1 MDVELN
7 PGPASSSLRSKRKW
21 PYREC
26 RSGRTVKVRKATKVL
41 IFNPPWHLV
50 VTNLHFTQDGT
61 TTILFVFRWY
71 KIGHAEVHH
80 EVSLFGMLAHW
91 KPKYRSYVILCHLVV
106 LTFYLWIN
114 CGLPRTIALPLPTS
128 LIYLKIT
135 LFITCL
141 DPPAEEVDLLLSHA
155 KGFMF
160 REIKAV
166 VFYVRTFWFNHH
178 LWWQGFS
185 PCDSIST
192 STAQEKWLYSRKNF
206 LRILCVLRGVD
217 CYILP
222 TPSLRW
228 LQLSRR
234 WQLKCKRL
242 TILWLSFFC
251 LSTITTRV
259 DPALSRT
266 SEFVKQGWPQHVE
279 DLRLQTLFTC
289 RFQLSVEQDC
299 LPWGLRVIIPTQ
311 LSCLQISVVI
321 NAIHWNN
328 SFWNN
333 FEYKPVMAYL
343 QVS

>member
-1 MDVELN
+1 MEEAALRAHQSSFLRLKRKLFVLQPVCLLTKHGYLCFSLPPKIDIIVHMDVELN

-50 VTNLHFTQDGT
+50 VTNLHFTQDGM

-91 KPKYRSYVILCHLVV
+91 KPKYRCYVILCHLVV

-192 STAQEKWLYSRKNF
+192 STAQEKWLYSRKVF

-217 CYILP
+217 CYILS

-234 WQLKCKRL
+234 WQLKCKRP

-251 LSTITTRV
+251 LSTITYTSSLGTHLGTGRRDV
-259 DPALSRT
+259 KKAFCVVKCAL
-266 SEFVKQGWPQHVE
+266 
-279 DLRLQTLFTC
+279 TLTATV
-289 RFQLSVEQDC
+289 LS
-299 LPWGLRVIIPTQ
+299 
-311 LSCLQISVVI
+311 
-321 NAIHWNN
+321 H
-328 SFWNN
+328 
-333 FEYKPVMAYL
+333 
-343 QVS
+343 

>member
-1 MDVELN
+1 
-7 PGPASSSLRSKRKW
+7 
-21 PYREC
+21 
-26 RSGRTVKVRKATKVL
+26 
-41 IFNPPWHLV
+41 
-50 VTNLHFTQDGT
+50 
-61 TTILFVFRWY
+61 
-71 KIGHAEVHH
+71 
-80 EVSLFGMLAHW
+80 MLAHW
-91 KPKYRSYVILCHLVV
+91 KPKYRCYVILCHLVV

-128 LIYLKIT
+128 LIYLKFT
-135 LFITCL
+135 LYITCL

-192 STAQEKWLYSRKNF
+192 STAQEKWLYSRKVF

-217 CYILP
+217 CYILS

-234 WQLKCKRL
+234 WQLKCKRP

-251 LSTITTRV
+251 LSTITYTSSLGTHLGTGRRDV
-259 DPALSRT
+259 KKAFCVVKCAL
-266 SEFVKQGWPQHVE
+266 
-279 DLRLQTLFTC
+279 TLTATV
-289 RFQLSVEQDC
+289 LS
-299 LPWGLRVIIPTQ
+299 
-311 LSCLQISVVI
+311 
-321 NAIHWNN
+321 H
-328 SFWNN
+328 
-333 FEYKPVMAYL
+333 
-343 QVS
+343 